1 MDNLTNIDSNSEN
14 IVIYNIFIGPNYYI
28 SQFKS
33 TIILKLSPQETYNP
47 IFTFTATLLVSLLQL
62 KYQGDHASS
71 PFDSNP
77 ATMFFAVVS
86 FLLYSVTYVVCLKS
100 SPFSSPSLSS
110 LSMTTMNNNVIQGLC
125 QKWMVLF
132 GSMAL
137 ASLSSLLFSCTQ
149 RYVVYVLYA
158 IFGMGIVIMHWGC
171 VILGVIQRGSFLRR
185 NVNILPLHYI

>member
-1 MDNLTNIDSNSEN
+1 MNNLTNIDSNSEN

-28 SQFKS
+28 SQCK
-33 TIILKLSPQETYNP
+33 TTVILKLSPQETYNSV
-47 IFTFTATLLVSLLQL
+47 FTFTATLLVSLLQL

-71 PFDSNP
+71 PFDVNP
-77 ATMFFAVVS
+77 ATMFFAVIS
-86 FLLYSVTYVVCLKS
+86 FLLYSLTYVVCLKS
-100 SPFSSPSLSS
+100 SPSLSS
-110 LSMTTMNNNVIQGLC
+110 SSMTRMNNNVIQGLY

-158 IFGMGIVIMHWGC
+158 IFGMGIVIMHWRC
-171 VILGVIQRGSFLRR
+171 VILGVIQMGTFLRR
-185 NVNILPLHYI
+185 KVNILPLHMREGM